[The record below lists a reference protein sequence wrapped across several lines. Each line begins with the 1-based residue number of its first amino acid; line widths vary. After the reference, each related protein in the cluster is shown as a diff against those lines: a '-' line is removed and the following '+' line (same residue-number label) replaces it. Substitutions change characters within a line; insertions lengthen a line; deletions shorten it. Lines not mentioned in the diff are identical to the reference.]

1 MKIRTKIDRL
11 INIPDV
17 NLRASASVYLDDV
30 FVVHGF
36 QVIETKDN
44 TFVKMPSRSFA
55 DKEGNTKYSDIFHG
69 LNKAAYEAIQRSVMN
84 AYQCA
89 VEQSQNSVIEISA
102 VESEDE
108 GIDEEPEAD
117 LSMQ

>member
-1 MKIRTKIDRL
+1 
-11 INIPDV
+11 
-17 NLRASASVYLDDV
+17 
-30 FVVHGF
+30 
-36 QVIETKDN
+36 
-44 TFVKMPSRSFA
+44 
-55 DKEGNTKYSDIFHG
+55 
-69 LNKAAYEAIQRSVMN
+69 MN

-89 VEQSQNSVIEISA
+89 VEQSQNSEIEISA